1 MPFGAPERAP
11 WMAKPDSFTVPL
23 FGHSEPDGKHCITTF
38 QYDILYIY
46 ADCIGALTATH
57 QEDEDG
63 PS

>member
-1 MPFGAPERAP
+1 
-11 WMAKPDSFTVPL
+11 MAKPDSFTVPL
-23 FGHSEPDGKHCITTF
+23 FGRSEPDSKHCITTF

-46 ADCIGALTATH
+46 VDRIGALTAMH